1 MKKCISIILIFTILI
16 NALFPNYIFAGK
28 NGDNYANVVG
38 SKDETTAREDVDK
51 FFNDG
56 NVSIPG
62 EEGTTQDKGIAEKPN
77 FGGWVASTL
86 VVIFF
91 PLVYAARL
99 LMTSVAPATEAEDPG
114 SIIHWFT
121 IQGLLTNKIELIDAN
136 IFNAN
141 TGNKANNT
149 IKENIQKWYYAIWI
163 LATIINLLML
173 VYIGIRMAISTVA
186 SQKAVYKKKLMAWF
200 ESMVLLFV
208 MHFIIRII
216 FFVSEILVQLLTNIL
231 NNIINM
237 TMANSSIKNIDLA
250 IFKELAKTLNSPKGW
265 KPIEHFICYILLVGY
280 EYKFLIMYIK
290 RFMVIGLLVVVSP
303 LITCTYSLDKAGD
316 GKAQAFQILFKEL
329 IVNILMQP
337 MHLFLYSVL
346 LGFATNIIQ
355 EYPLFTILLLIG
367 VSRGEKIIKQI
378 FRMQSAV
385 VKEDLNLKGKKKGK

>member
-265 KPIEHFICYILLVGY
+265 KPVEYFICYILLVGY

-367 VSRGEKIIKQI
+367 VSRGE
-378 FRMQSAV
+378 
-385 VKEDLNLKGKKKGK
+385 

>member
-16 NALFPNYIFAGK
+16 NALFSNYIFDGK
-28 NGDNYANVVG
+28 DGDNYANVVG

-62 EEGTTQDKGIAEKPN
+62 EGGTTQDKGIAEKPN

-99 LMTSVAPATEAEDPG
+99 LMTSVATATEAEDPG

-250 IFKELAKTLNSPKGW
+250 IFKEL
-265 KPIEHFICYILLVGY
+265 
-280 EYKFLIMYIK
+280 
-290 RFMVIGLLVVVSP
+290 
-303 LITCTYSLDKAGD
+303 
-316 GKAQAFQILFKEL
+316 
-329 IVNILMQP
+329 
-337 MHLFLYSVL
+337 
-346 LGFATNIIQ
+346 
-355 EYPLFTILLLIG
+355 
-367 VSRGEKIIKQI
+367 
-378 FRMQSAV
+378 
-385 VKEDLNLKGKKKGK
+385 

>member
-56 NVSIPG
+56 DVSIPG
-62 EEGTTQDKGIAEKPN
+62 EGGTTQDKGIAEKPN

-91 PLVYAARL
+91 PLVYAARM
-99 LMTSVAPATEAEDPG
+99 LMTSVAPATEAEPEFT
-114 SIIHWFT
+114 IHWFT

-355 EYPLFTILLLIG
+355 EFPLFTILLLIG

>member
-56 NVSIPG
+56 DVSIPG
-62 EEGTTQDKGIAEKPN
+62 EGGTTQDKGIAEKPN

-91 PLVYAARL
+91 PLVYAARM
-99 LMTSVAPATEAEDPG
+99 LMTSVAPATEAEPEFT
-114 SIIHWFT
+114 IHWFT

-216 FFVSEILVQLLTNIL
+216 FFVSEILVQLLTNIF
-231 NNIINM
+231 NNIINI
-237 TMANSSIKNIDLA
+237 TMADSDTKNIDLA
-250 IFKELAKTLNSPKGW
+250 IFKELSKTLNSPKGW
-265 KPIEHFICYILLVGY
+265 KPVEYFICYILLVGY

>member
-56 NVSIPG
+56 DVSIPG
-62 EEGTTQDKGIAEKPN
+62 EGGTTQDKGIAEKPN

-91 PLVYAARL
+91 PLVYAARM
-99 LMTSVAPATEAEDPG
+99 LMTSVAPATEAEPEFT
-114 SIIHWFT
+114 IHWFT

-186 SQKAVYKKKLMAWF
+186 SQKAVYKKKMMAWF

-250 IFKELAKTLNSPKGW
+250 IFKELSKTLNSPKGW
-265 KPIEHFICYILLVGY
+265 KPVEYFICYILLVGY

>member
-16 NALFPNYIFAGK
+16 NALFPNYIFARK

-56 NVSIPG
+56 DVSIPG
-62 EEGTTQDKGIAEKPN
+62 EGGTTQDKGIAEKPN

-91 PLVYAARL
+91 PLVYAARM
-99 LMTSVAPATEAEDPG
+99 LMTSVAPATEAEPEFT
-114 SIIHWFT
+114 IHWFT

-186 SQKAVYKKKLMAWF
+186 SQKAVYKKKLTAWF

-216 FFVSEILVQLLTNIL
+216 FFVSDILVQLLTNIF
-231 NNIINM
+231 NNIINI
-237 TMANSSIKNIDLA
+237 TMADSDTKNIDLA
-250 IFKELAKTLNSPKGW
+250 IFKQLATTLKAPRGW
-265 KPIEHFICYILLVGY
+265 RPIEHFICYILLVGY

-337 MHLFLYSVL
+337 MHLFLYAVL

-355 EYPLFTILLLIG
+355 EFPLFTILLLIG

>member
-56 NVSIPG
+56 DVSIPG
-62 EEGTTQDKGIAEKPN
+62 EGGTTQDKGIAEKPN

-99 LMTSVAPATEAEDPG
+99 LMTSVAPATEAEPEFT
-114 SIIHWFT
+114 IHWFT

-265 KPIEHFICYILLVGY
+265 KPVEHFICYILLVGY

>member
-28 NGDNYANVVG
+28 NGDNYGNVVG
-38 SKDETTAREDVDK
+38 SKDETTTREDVDK

>member
-56 NVSIPG
+56 DVSIPG
-62 EEGTTQDKGIAEKPN
+62 EGGTTQDKGIAEKPN

-91 PLVYAARL
+91 PLVYAARM
-99 LMTSVAPATEAEDPG
+99 LMTSVAPATEAEPEFT
-114 SIIHWFT
+114 IHWFT

-265 KPIEHFICYILLVGY
+265 KPVEHFICYILLVGY

>member
-56 NVSIPG
+56 DVSIPG
-62 EEGTTQDKGIAEKPN
+62 EGGTTQDKGIAEKPN

-91 PLVYAARL
+91 PLVYAARM
-99 LMTSVAPATEAEDPG
+99 LMTSVAPATEAEPEFT
-114 SIIHWFT
+114 IHWFT

-200 ESMVLLFV
+200 ESMVLVFV

-250 IFKELAKTLNSPKGW
+250 IFKELSKTLNSPKGW
-265 KPIEHFICYILLVGY
+265 KPVEHFICYILLVGY

>member
-56 NVSIPG
+56 DVSIPG
-62 EEGTTQDKGIAEKPN
+62 EGGTTQDKGIAEKPN

-91 PLVYAARL
+91 PLVYAARM
-99 LMTSVAPATEAEDPG
+99 LMTSVAPATEAEPEFT
-114 SIIHWFT
+114 IHWFT

-186 SQKAVYKKKLMAWF
+186 SQKAVYKKKLTAWF

-250 IFKELAKTLNSPKGW
+250 IFKELSKTLNSPKGW
-265 KPIEHFICYILLVGY
+265 KPVEHFICYILLVGY

>member
-56 NVSIPG
+56 DVSIPG
-62 EEGTTQDKGIAEKPN
+62 EGGTTQDKGIAEKPN

-91 PLVYAARL
+91 PLVYAARM
-99 LMTSVAPATEAEDPG
+99 LMTSVAPATEAEPEFT
-114 SIIHWFT
+114 IHWFT

-237 TMANSSIKNIDLA
+237 TMADSDTKNIDLA
-250 IFKELAKTLNSPKGW
+250 IFKQLATTLKAPRGW
-265 KPIEHFICYILLVGY
+265 RPIEHFICYILLVGY

-337 MHLFLYSVL
+337 MHLFLYAVL

-355 EYPLFTILLLIG
+355 EFPLFTILLLIG

>member
-56 NVSIPG
+56 DVSIPG
-62 EEGTTQDKGIAEKPN
+62 EGGTTQDKGIAEKPN

-91 PLVYAARL
+91 PLVYAARM
-99 LMTSVAPATEAEDPG
+99 LMTSVAPATEAEPEFT
-114 SIIHWFT
+114 IHWFT

-216 FFVSEILVQLLTNIL
+216 FFVSEILVQLLTNIV

-250 IFKELAKTLNSPKGW
+250 IFKELSKTLNSPKGW
-265 KPIEHFICYILLVGY
+265 KPVEYFICYILLVGY